1 MVYFHIRI
9 FIQRI
14 RILSFLSTQHVP
26 IIATHIND
34 KALVMILKKLK
45 CFKNVNIYGLFY
57 FERCSLIT
65 ATGVQTNYHNV
76 LTLEQS
82 IA

>member
-1 MVYFHIRI
+1 M
-9 FIQRI
+9 
-14 RILSFLSTQHVP
+14 
-26 IIATHIND
+26 
-34 KALVMILKKLK
+34 KG
-45 CFKNVNIYGLFY
+45 FKNVNIYGLFY